1 MLVVGRA
8 TWSRLSFVGATVTSC
23 VIAALGCSATSTSGG
38 EPRFDAAPPSPPSPP
53 SPAVVLDSSTDANVD
68 VDAGTTWVDL
78 HRDFFG
84 PTGRASCAG
93 DGACHGAANQPGAK
107 ATGYVCAGGRDE
119 CYAGIVNE
127 RTKLVIPGDTTTP
140 ANKSFLH
147 LVLRKS
153 DGTGLMPKRP
163 PEFVFTVGDMARIDA
178 WIQRGAPN
186 DSP

>member
-1 MLVVGRA
+1 MKVVGRA
-8 TWSRLSFVGATVTSC
+8 TWTALSFVGATATSSL
-23 VIAALGCSATSTSGG
+23 IAALGCSATSTSGG
-38 EPRFDAAPPSPPSPP
+38 EPRFDAAPPPPP
-53 SPAVVLDSSTDANVD
+53 SPAALDASTNSNAD
-68 VDAGTTWVDL
+68 VDAGTTWADL

-84 PTGRASCAG
+84 ATGRASCAG

-127 RTKLVIPGDTTTP
+127 RTKLVVPGDTTTP

-163 PEFVFTVGDMARIDA
+163 PEFFFTVGDMARIDA